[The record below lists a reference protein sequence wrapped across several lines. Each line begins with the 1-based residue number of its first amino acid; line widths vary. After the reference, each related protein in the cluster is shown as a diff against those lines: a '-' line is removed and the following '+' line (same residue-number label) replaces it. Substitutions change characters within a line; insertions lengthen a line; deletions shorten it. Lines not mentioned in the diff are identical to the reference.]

1 MHKIRNLNN
10 HTPAS
15 DSRLFFDP
23 HAKLFMDL
31 ITHALTGALVAS
43 AMAPK
48 ITKRSA
54 AIAGGI
60 SALLPDLDVLIRSSS
75 DPLLVLE
82 YHRHFTHSLFFSP
95 LGAALAALILWPLL
109 RRHIGAFSLYK
120 AALAGY
126 ISACLLDV
134 CTSYGTRLLWPLM
147 PQSIALNW
155 IAVVDPAFTLL
166 IAIGLVLTLRS
177 RGLWQWFGLT
187 VGLLYLGIG
196 AAQLQ
201 RSENAARHWANA
213 QALPVETILTKPTL
227 GNLVLWRVLLVNENK
242 VQAIAVRVGVLS
254 PQIYVGDQAEL
265 LDPTKL
271 SLPENS
277 RAYQD
282 IQRFHHVSEGY
293 LATIAGADD
302 HIGDLRYA
310 MLPTSVVPLWGIIVD
325 KQNPAGETRA
335 FTRRDSSTQVRDAF
349 MRMLTGKSLHD
360 DPPR

>member
-1 MHKIRNLNN
+1 
-10 HTPAS
+10 
-15 DSRLFFDP
+15 
-23 HAKLFMDL
+23 MDL

-43 AMAPK
+43 ALAPK

-82 YHRHFTHSLFFSP
+82 YHRHLTHSLFFSP
-95 LGAALAALILWPLL
+95 FGAALAALMLWHLL
-109 RRHIGAFSLYK
+109 RRHIGAFALYK

-147 PQSIALNW
+147 PQPIALNW

-177 RGLWQWFGLT
+177 RGLWQWFFGLT

-196 AAQLQ
+196 AVQLQ
-201 RSENAARHWANA
+201 RAENAARHWANA
-213 QALPVETILTKPTL
+213 QALPVETVLAKPTL
-227 GNLVLWRVLLVNENK
+227 GNLMLWRVLLVNENK
-242 VQAIAVRVGVLS
+242 VQAIAVRAGIS
-254 PQIYVGDQAEL
+254 SQHIYVGDQAEL
-265 LDPTKL
+265 LDPTTL

-282 IQRFHHVSEGY
+282 IQRFHRVSEGY

-335 FTRRDSSTQVRDAF
+335 FTRRDSSPQVRDMF
-349 MRMLTGKSLHD
+349 MRMLTGKPLHD
-360 DPPR
+360 DPPL